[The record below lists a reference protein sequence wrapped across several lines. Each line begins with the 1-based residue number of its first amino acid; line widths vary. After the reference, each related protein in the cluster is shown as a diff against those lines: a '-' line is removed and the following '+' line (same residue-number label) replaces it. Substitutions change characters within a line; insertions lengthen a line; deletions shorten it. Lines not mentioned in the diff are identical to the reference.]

1 MVLFIGYRD
10 AQLGWVQVKE
20 DVHHGGEDGSKER
33 IAQFL
38 IIYAPRR
45 GILEV
50 TSAYLFFIINLWVV
64 VALVTQ
70 MS

>member
-1 MVLFIGYRD
+1 MELLLYITVYCFWIFHNESGLFVGYRD

-20 DVHHGGEDGSKER
+20 DVHRGSEDKSKER

-50 TSAYLFFIINLWVV
+50 T
-64 VALVTQ
+64 
-70 MS
+70 